1 MKKRGKEEAICRE
14 RIIGFPSW
22 FTIKKTRIII
32 IVLIITSRTKEQRQR
47 AADLLWQMPKGM
59 G

>member
-1 MKKRGKEEAICRE
+1 MELAD
-14 RIIGFPSW
+14 W
-22 FTIKKTRIII
+22 FTAKKTRII

-47 AADLLWQMPKGM
+47 AADLLYQMPKGM